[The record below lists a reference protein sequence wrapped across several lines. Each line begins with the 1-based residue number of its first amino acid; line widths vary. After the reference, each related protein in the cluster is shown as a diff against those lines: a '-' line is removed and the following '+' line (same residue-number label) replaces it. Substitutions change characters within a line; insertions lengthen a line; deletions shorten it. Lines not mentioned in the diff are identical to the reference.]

1 MKKLLLAFGL
11 LLACFGLASAETWM
25 PVGQVDWTEGMLT
38 GMDESYNKTW
48 KVAVERSDS
57 RPGVYRL
64 QPYASHPLTYTYSY
78 YTYNLRNDNV
88 YAVLHTENPNDIYFE
103 YFSYYCL
110 DLSNIEKSYYN
121 IFQRC
126 PENGTDSRY
135 YGKITAE
142 NTIEFPIGAFC
153 VKPTSYSPITTF
165 PSDGTYSACIHK
177 IVFPEGVLDY
187 TPEPE
192 NWVKIGQGHWQDPI
206 WTNTNSEPFQG
217 YVDMEKSTVNPDKYR
232 FQFTEDGYVV
242 IHAENP
248 DKVYMEPYSDKNT
261 NNQEITIYQKCPE
274 NGYQEN
280 NYGRLTNGKVEMPG
294 NYFVAVLPD
303 NSNINGSA
311 DRICQIIFPDGFDN
325 PLPEDNGVFMGIIGF
340 NESLTTKPISILNQQ
355 TKEDFTSFVDNLQ
368 MGNATLLYYAVDQAI
383 DKMKAQSF
391 PDNLS
396 NAVLITFTDGLDQ
409 GSLAMKPE
417 HRTSRG
423 YAAYLADKIAETKIQ
438 KRPLEAYAIGLKSND
453 VYDDELFLYN
463 LQSLAT
469 SEGNISPVNN
479 IAEMQQKLTSLFENL
494 NRQTSQRIVQ
504 IKVPMMSHGD
514 KYRFTLDHTS
524 DKAENSNVWFE
535 GDFDIDNMSL
545 ENIVYHGMTSTS
557 GNTIRATQD
566 GIKLLFTLNDCRTPD
581 GDILDVDQ
589 NGIDQWQYISSRE
602 IWNHNVENA
611 KAEDIDIQNIKSSVA
626 IMFALDCSTSLGD
639 LFPMVQSTAN
649 SFIRRLAGDDGESGL
664 EAITIEPAETLSV
677 DDPKVE
683 IYNLQGIR
691 VSKPDHGIYILRKG
705 TKVTKVII

>member
-1 MKKLLLAFGL
+1 MLLLARAGF
-11 LLACFGLASAETWM
+11 AEAETWT

-38 GMDESYNKTW
+38 GVGLGISNNKTW
-48 KVAVERSDS
+48 KVAVERSDL

-64 QPYASHPLTYTYSY
+64 QPYASHSLPSDNAHGMYH
-78 YTYNLRNDNV
+78 DNV
-88 YAVLHTENPNDIYFE
+88 YAVLHTENPDEIYFE
-103 YFSYYCL
+103 HFSYRNYY
-110 DLSNIEKSYYN
+110 SSSGYKSYYN

-135 YGKITAE
+135 YGKFVSE
-142 NTIEFPIGAFC
+142 NTIEFPIGAFIVNSSNYNPINLYPTDGGISKC
-153 VKPTSYSPITTF
+153 V
-165 PSDGTYSACIHK
+165 HK
-177 IVFPEGVLDY
+177 IVFPEGVLGY
-187 TPEPE
+187 KPEPE

-206 WTNTNSEPFQG
+206 WTNSNSEPLQG
-217 YVDMEKSTVNPDKYR
+217 YVNMEKSTANPDKYR
-232 FQFTEDGYVV
+232 FRLTEDCYVTV
-242 IHAENP
+242 HAENP
-248 DKVYMEPYSDKNT
+248 EKVYVEPYSNTNT

-280 NYGRLTNGKVEMPG
+280 NYGRLINGKVEMPG
-294 NYFVAVLPD
+294 NYFIAVLPD
-303 NSNINGSA
+303 NSTVNGSA

-325 PLPEDNGVFMGIIGF
+325 PLPEDNGVFMGVIGF
-340 NESLTTKPISILNQQ
+340 NESLTTKPISILNQA
-355 TKEDFTSFVDNLQ
+355 TKEDFTSFVNNLE

-383 DKMKAQSF
+383 DRMKAQSF

-438 KRPLEAYAIGLKSND
+438 EHPLEAYAIGLKSND
-453 VYDDELFLYN
+453 VYDDELFMYN

-469 SEGNISPVNN
+469 SEDNISPVNN

-494 NRQTSQRIVQ
+494 NRQTSQRVVQ

-514 KYRFTLDHTS
+514 KYRFTLDHAS

-535 GDFDIDNMSL
+535 GEFNIDNMSL
-545 ENIVYHGMTSTS
+545 ENIVYHGMTSAS
-557 GNTIRATQD
+557 GSAIKATQE
-566 GIKLLFTLNDCRTPD
+566 GIKLLFTLNDCRTPE
-581 GDILDVDQ
+581 GDILDVDKD
-589 NGIDQWQYISSRE
+589 GIDQWQYIPSRE

-611 KAEDIDIQNIKSSVA
+611 KEGDIDIQNIKSSVA

-639 LFPMVQSTAN
+639 LFPMVKSTAN
-649 SFIRRLAGDDGESGL
+649 SFIRRLAGDDAGSGI
-664 EAITIEPAETLSV
+664 EDITVDPAERLSV
-677 DDPKVE
+677 DDPEVE
-683 IYNLQGIR
+683 VYNLQGVR
-691 VSKPDHGIYILRKG
+691 VANPGRGIYILRKG
-705 TKVTKVII
+705 RMTQKLVVN